1 MDGLTVPVGES
12 SFEEGVDDNDRI
24 DRVSLD
30 GNEVIDDNEV
40 VTDEVLNDD
49 TNPIFDQNLIEINED
64 DDNDFNQSVDGSG
77 HTVEHQVNTGN
88 SVDPN
93 HNENEPTTPKES
105 KDSKIIK
112 ELQEV
117 YTKKTIKINDMFFP
131 LTTPILRP
139 MDKEI
144 EDILKKH
151 YELKRRED
159 VIREQEQQRRRGVP
173 VVLPNVM
180 NNQNRP
186 VFDQQELGLLLN
198 FTNENAQRPQQE
210 TP

>member
-1 MDGLTVPVGES
+1 MRRYVNELVKLANYKNKNEQVGES

-64 DDNDFNQSVDGSG
+64 DDDDFNQSVDGSG

-93 HNENEPTTPKES
+93 HNENEPTTPTES
-105 KDSKIIK
+105 KDSKI
-112 ELQEV
+112 
-117 YTKKTIKINDMFFP
+117 N
-131 LTTPILRP
+131 
-139 MDKEI
+139 
-144 EDILKKH
+144 
-151 YELKRRED
+151 

-186 VFDQQELGLLLN
+186 VFNQQELGLLLN